1 MITSGRSKL
10 IFRISILAVALA
22 VVAFLFFNEYGIMK
36 YLKLKGEISDIEKQI
51 SDADN
56 QLRALQAEIDSLKT
70 SNVKI
75 EKVAREKY
83 NMLRKNEKVL
93 KVEEN

>member
-1 MITSGRSKL
+1 MKLGSSKV
-10 IFRISILAVALA
+10 IIRIILLVVSLAVL
-22 VVAFLFFNEYGIMK
+22 AFLFFNEYGILR
-36 YLKLKGEISDIEKQI
+36 YLKLKDEISAIEKEI

-56 QLRALQAEIDSLKT
+56 QLQSLKAEIDSLKT